1 MVKNA
6 KMSANSAKENI
17 VPLPNSKMIF
27 KLRNILCSFF
37 SFFVVKDMFIWRG
50 FNSEIILGVLV
61 N

>member
-1 MVKNA
+1 MVFGLK
-6 KMSANSAKENI
+6 NI

-27 KLRNILCSFF
+27 KLRNTLCSFF